1 MTAVEFL
8 FKKLNDKIGYIPI
21 NKWDELREIVQ
32 QAKEME
38 KQQIM
43 EAYDYGQAIP
53 PFDYAE
59 KYYNETYKKP

>member
-1 MTAVEFL
+1 MTAVEKFIENIL
-8 FKKLNDKIGYIPI
+8 KHDKSFVEFY
-21 NKWDELREIVQ
+21 NAEIQ

-59 KYYNETYKKP
+59 KYYNETYKKPLK

>member
-1 MTAVEFL
+1 MKQTAVQWL
-8 FKKLNDKIGYIPI
+8 I
-21 NKWDELREIVQ
+21 DELTDNGIDYLDLAYVIIN

>member
-8 FKKLNDKIGYIPI
+8 IQQILKHDKSFIEFY
-21 NKWDELREIVQ
+21 NAEIQ

-59 KYYNETYKKP
+59 KYYNETYKKDKL

>member
-1 MTAVEFL
+1 MTAVEIFFQDHVHL
-8 FKKLNDKIGYIPI
+8 GYIEYP
-21 NKWDELREIVQ
+21 DENLVQ
-32 QAKEME
+32 DRLKLAKELE